1 MTSRRT
7 LWCTKKIKKVACGI
21 EVFSLVKKIPLFQEI
36 CITLSELAEDTLPI
50 IDIFQVTT
58 VKPQKF
64 NFSQL
69 KINAEM
75 PLCMICQILSHSLD
89 AFSKMIRFN
98 LTAPVAFW
106 R

>member
-1 MTSRRT
+1 M
-7 LWCTKKIKKVACGI
+7 VCGI
-21 EVFSLVKKIPLFQEI
+21 EVFSLVKKFPLFQEI

-75 PLCMICQILSHSLD
+75 PLCMICQKLSHSLD
-89 AFSKMIRFN
+89 ALSKMIRFN
-98 LTAPVAFW
+98 LMLPLLSSGKFPLFSFKLNPS
-106 R
+106 